1 MNDRRRGLGRGLG
14 ALIPAE
20 PGHQSR
26 PTDVFFATHLSRAND
41 VETTVPPVA
50 PNTHEALKPVP
61 GARFAE
67 IDVTDISPNPRQ
79 PRVEFDEDNLAELV
93 HSIASVGVLQPVVVR
108 RVSSQDEGDA
118 GGSDTAL
125 ESSRYELV
133 MGERRWR
140 ACIAAGLG
148 TIPAIVK
155 ETRDDDLL
163 RDALLENLH
172 RSELNPLE
180 EAAAYQQLLADFGC
194 TQETLAERIGRS
206 RPQISNTIRLLRLPG
221 PVQRRVASGVLSAGH
236 ARALLGMQDTE
247 GMERLA
253 SRIVAE
259 GLSVRSVEE
268 LVLMGDSD
276 GPDAAERPA
285 SKARTEPDPDV
296 VAWSSRLSD
305 RLDTRV
311 TIAMGKRKGRLSV
324 EFATKDDLERIL
336 SILEPVE
343 QDSA

>member
-20 PGHQSR
+20 PTHQSR
-26 PTDVFFATHLSRAND
+26 PTDVFFATHVAQPADPAPEPAEAAATSA
-41 VETTVPPVA
+41 ET
-50 PNTHEALKPVP
+50 LKPVP
-61 GARFAE
+61 GAHFAE
-67 IDVTDISPNPRQ
+67 IDLSRITPNPRQ
-79 PRVEFDEDNLAELV
+79 PRVEFDEDDLAELV
-93 HSIASVGVLQPVVVR
+93 QSIASVGVLQPVVVR
-108 RVSSQDEGDA
+108 RVPISGDGPA
-118 GGSDTAL
+118 QGDDPS
-125 ESSRYELV
+125 ESSYELV

-140 ACIAAGLG
+140 ACIAAGMA

-236 ARALLGMQDTE
+236 ARALLGMQDVE

-253 SRIVAE
+253 KRIVAE
-259 GLSVRSVEE
+259 GMSVRSVEE
-268 LVLMGDSD
+268 LVMLGDLDSTK
-276 GPDAAERPA
+276 A
-285 SKARTEPDPDV
+285 SEPTTPKTRRETDPDV
-296 VAWSSRLSD
+296 AAWSSRLSD

-336 SILEPVE
+336 SLLEPSE
-343 QDSA
+343 QASA

>member
-1 MNDRRRGLGRGLG
+1 M
-14 ALIPAE
+14 IPAE
-20 PGHQSR
+20 SANQAR
-26 PTDVFFATHLSRAND
+26 PTDVFFATHVGRPEDVQPAPAEAAPPL
-41 VETTVPPVA
+41 VET
-50 PNTHEALKPVP
+50 LKPVP
-61 GARFAE
+61 GAHFAE
-67 IDVTDISPNPRQ
+67 IDVSRIAPNPRQ
-79 PRVEFDEDNLAELV
+79 PRVEFDEDDLAELV
-93 HSIASVGVLQPVVVR
+93 HSIAAVGVLQPVVVR
-108 RVSSQDEGDA
+108 RVDA
-118 GGSDTAL
+118 GDDEAVAGAHPP
-125 ESSRYELV
+125 ESSYELV

-140 ACIAAGLG
+140 ACIAAGMM

-236 ARALLGMQDTE
+236 ARALLGMQDAE

-253 SRIVAE
+253 KRIVAE
-259 GLSVRSVEE
+259 GLSVRTVEE
-268 LVLMGDSD
+268 LVVMGDLD
-276 GPDAAERPA
+276 RPDAAERQA
-285 SKARTEPDPDV
+285 AKTQSEPDPDV

-336 SILEPVE
+336 SLLEPSE
-343 QDSA
+343 QASA